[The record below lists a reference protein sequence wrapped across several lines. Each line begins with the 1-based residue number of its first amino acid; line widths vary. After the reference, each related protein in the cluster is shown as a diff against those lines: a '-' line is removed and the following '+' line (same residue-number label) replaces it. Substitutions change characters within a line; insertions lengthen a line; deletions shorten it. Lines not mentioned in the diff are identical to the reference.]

1 MELNKLL
8 VKVEDG
14 IGFITMNFPKNLN
27 AVDDAMAEQLIA
39 ALQMMERDPAVRV
52 IVLEGGEKAFSAG
65 GDLGYFYSQVQSG
78 EEINID
84 PLIGKVG
91 KMAVAMKK
99 CGKMIIC
106 SVCGAAAGAG
116 ANIALSGDFV
126 VAADNAKFIQAFI
139 KLGLAPDTGGT
150 FILGRSVGP
159 AKAMEYCALGKPMS
173 AEEALNF
180 GLVYKVVAKEELRE
194 ATLKLAKQ
202 LAAGPLLAYDR
213 LKRQMYAACFFDY
226 EQYFAQAEGPTQH
239 DCVATEDFGEGVR
252 AFMEKRKPVFQ
263 GK

>member
-1 MELNKLL
+1 MEFDKLFI
-8 VKVEDG
+8 KVEAG

-27 AVDDAMAEQLIA
+27 AVDDAMAEQLLA
-39 ALQMMERDPAVRV
+39 ALQMMESDQNVRV

-65 GDLGYFYSQVQSG
+65 GDIGYFYSQVQSG

-91 KMAVAMKK
+91 KLAVAMKK

-139 KLGLAPDTGGT
+139 KLGLVPDTGGA
-150 FILGRSVGP
+150 FIMGRSVGP
-159 AKAMEYCALGKPMS
+159 AKAMEYCALGKPLS
-173 AEEALNF
+173 AEEAMNF
-180 GLVYKVVAKEELRE
+180 GLVYQVVPKEELGE
-194 ATLKLAKQ
+194 ATMALAKKLAS
-202 LAAGPLLAYDR
+202 GPLYAYGQ
-213 LKRQMYAACFFDY
+213 LKKQMYAACFFDY

-239 DCVATEDFGEGVR
+239 DCVATEDFKEGVK